1 MPTTFRCSS
10 LPLAAPDMSYD
21 DHLTHLHAYWTGYSR
36 GTSLA
41 FRKNAPSS
49 IMRSS
54 EVTMPR
60 LSSFSISLVA
70 VTSAL
75 IIACGGSDEPVGVN
89 QQQVT
94 SWDTVAVGGPIFI
107 LQTLNGDTPP
117 LFWDVAYERTTEQA
131 MELIDLCAA
140 VTISGCT
147 VARYPVQLTGD
158 TLVVE
163 YGLSLELGTQRT
175 LMYQR

>member
-1 MPTTFRCSS
+1 
-10 LPLAAPDMSYD
+10 
-21 DHLTHLHAYWTGYSR
+21 
-36 GTSLA
+36 
-41 FRKNAPSS
+41 
-49 IMRSS
+49 
-54 EVTMPR
+54 MPR
-60 LSSFSISLVA
+60 LSFFSISLVA

-94 SWDTVAVGGPIFI
+94 RWDTVAVGGPIFI

-117 LFWDVAYERTTEQA
+117 LFWDVVNNETLTGGEIALDASFEYRMAFSITTFSGPVTRVVSGAYERTTEQA

-147 VARYPVQLTGD
+147 VERYPVQLTGD